1 VSRLL
6 VATNNPGKLAEYRRL
21 LASHGV
27 EGAEAAGG
35 VEVVSPAQIGL
46 LMDVPEPHATYA
58 ENASAKATALC
69 LASGEIT
76 LADDSGIEA
85 AALDWGPGVHS
96 ARFGGP
102 GGPSGPDL
110 LLSRL
115 AAATDRRARM
125 VCWLALAVPDPSG
138 RDTPRVEL
146 FEGVME
152 GQIATGRRGEGGFG
166 YDPIF
171 ELPDGRTAAEVPEA
185 TKDARSHR
193 GQAVAAAL
201 PRLRELVS
209 AHARM
214 PATAEDA

>member
-21 LASHGV
+21 LAPLSA
-27 EGAEAAGG
+27 EGADGAGG
-35 VEVVSPAQIGL
+35 AEVVSPAQIGL
-46 LMDVPEPHATYA
+46 VMDVPEPHATYA
-58 ENASAKATALC
+58 ANASAKAMALC

-96 ARFGGP
+96 ARFAAP

-115 AAATDRRARM
+115 AATTDRRARM
-125 VCWLALAVPDPSG
+125 VCWLALAVPDPG

-146 FEGVME
+146 FEGVMD
-152 GQIATGRRGEGGFG
+152 GQIATRRRGEGGFG

-171 ELPDGRTAAEVPEA
+171 ELPDGRTAAEVSEA
-185 TKDARSHR
+185 TKDAASHR
-193 GQAVAAAL
+193 GKAVAAAL
-201 PRLRELVS
+201 PRLRELLS
-209 AHARM
+209 ARARM

>member
-1 VSRLL
+1 MSRLL

-21 LASHGV
+21 LAPL
-27 EGAEAAGG
+27 GADGADGA
-35 VEVVSPAQIGL
+35 EVVSPAQIGL
-46 LMDVPEPHATYA
+46 VMDVPEPHATYA
-58 ENASAKATALC
+58 ENASAKAIALC

-96 ARFGGP
+96 ARFAPP

-125 VCWLALAVPDPSG
+125 VCWLALAVPDPTG
-138 RDTPRVEL
+138 QGTPRVEL
-146 FEGVME
+146 FEGVMD
-152 GQIATGRRGEGGFG
+152 GHIATGRRGEGGFG

-171 ELPDGRTAAEVPEA
+171 ALPDGRTAAELPEA
-185 TKDARSHR
+185 AKDAQSHR
-193 GQAVAAAL
+193 GRAVAAAL

-209 AHARM
+209 ARARM

>member
-21 LASHGV
+21 LAPMGA
-27 EGAEAAGG
+27 EGA
-35 VEVVSPAQIGL
+35 EVVSPAQIGL
-46 LMDVPEPHATYA
+46 VMDVPEPHATYA

-96 ARFGGP
+96 ARFAVP

-138 RDTPRVEL
+138 RGTPRVEL
-146 FEGVME
+146 FEGVMN
-152 GQIATGRRGEGGFG
+152 GRIATRRRGEGGFG

-171 ELPDGRTAAEVPEA
+171 ELRDGRTAAELA
-185 TKDARSHR
+185 TAAKDAQSHR
-193 GQAVAAAL
+193 GRAVAAAL

-209 AHARM
+209 ARARM